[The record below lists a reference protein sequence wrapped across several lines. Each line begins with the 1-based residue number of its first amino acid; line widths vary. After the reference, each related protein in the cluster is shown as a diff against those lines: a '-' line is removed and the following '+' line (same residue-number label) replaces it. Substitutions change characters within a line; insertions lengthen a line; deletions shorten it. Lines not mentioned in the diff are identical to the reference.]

1 METIVALMTPTGR
14 SATAMLRL
22 SGDSATTIAEK
33 LFTGRLQDRRAVLG
47 YVVNEKGEKLDHS
60 LVTYFAGPA
69 SYTGED
75 VVEISLHGSPV
86 LAQEVCRLCL
96 AHGARMAGRGEFT
109 RRAFL
114 AGKLDMTAAEGVME
128 LIDSRSP
135 AEMRAAAAHLCGTV
149 YQEMRQ
155 VRESL
160 LSITARLYAY
170 VDYPDDD
177 IGDYPI
183 EELLADLKQAET
195 QAQELMRRAQTGQQ
209 VRDGADVC
217 LCGAVNAGKSS
228 LMNRLSQADR
238 SIVTDIPGTTR
249 DVVTHSI
256 VLDDL
261 RINLLDTAGLRDTD
275 DPVERIGVEKS
286 RKAVEQAAVI
296 LCLFDASREL
306 SQEDLELIAT
316 VDKTRAVAVINK
328 TDLEEK
334 INKEYI
340 KDNYKHFVEISAKTG
355 QGMEQIKSKIK
366 EMAFGGAVIDE
377 GLIFSLRQADCIKQ
391 MAQAVEEAYLAAEA
405 GVTYDAVG
413 VLIDGAVAAAGEM
426 TGESLTED
434 TVHAI
439 FDRFCVGK

>member
-1 METIVALMTPTGR
+1 MDTIVALMTPPGR
-14 SATAMLRL
+14 SAAAVLRL
-22 SGDSATTIAEK
+22 SGERAREIVSQI
-33 LFTGRLQDRRAVLG
+33 FTKQLENRKAVLG
-47 YVVNEKGEKLDHS
+47 YIVNGSGEKLDQS
-60 LVTYFAGPA
+60 LVTYFAAPH

-86 LAQEVCRLCL
+86 LADAVCRLCL
-96 AHGARMAGRGEFT
+96 ERGARMAGRGEFT

-128 LIDSRSP
+128 LIDARSP
-135 AEMRAAAAHLCGTV
+135 AELRAAAAHLCGTV

-155 VRESL
+155 LRESL
-160 LSITARLYAY
+160 LSITARMYAY

-177 IGDYPI
+177 IGDYPLDQLI
-183 EELLADLKQAET
+183 ADLEQAQGQAED
-195 QAQELMRRAQTGQQ
+195 LLRRAQTGQQ
-209 VRDGADVC
+209 VREGADVC

-228 LMNRLSQADR
+228 LMNRLAEADR

-249 DVVTHSI
+249 DVVTQSI

-286 RKAVEQAAVI
+286 RRAVENAAVV
-296 LCLFDASREL
+296 LCLFDAGRAL
-306 SQEDLELIAT
+306 SVEDEDLMAS
-316 VDKTRAVAVINK
+316 VDKDRAVAVINK
-328 TDLEEK
+328 CDLPQQ
-334 INKEYI
+334 INKKYI
-340 KDNYKHFVEISAKTG
+340 YDKFQHIVEISAKTG
-355 QGMEQIKSKIK
+355 QGLTELNEKIK
-366 EMAFGGAVIDE
+366 QLSFGDAVIDE
-377 GLIFSLRQADCIKQ
+377 GLIFSLRQTDCLRLLAKG
-391 MAQAVEEAYLAAEA
+391 VDEALTAARE

-434 TVHAI
+434 TVQAI

>member
-1 METIVALMTPTGR
+1 MDTIVALMTPPGR
-14 SATAMLRL
+14 SAAAVLRL
-22 SGDSATTIAEK
+22 SGDRAKEITSRI
-33 LFTGRLQDRRAVLG
+33 FTGQLQNRRAVLG
-47 YVVNEKGEKLDHS
+47 YMINEKGEKLDQS
-60 LVTYFAGPA
+60 LVTYFAAPH

-86 LAQEVCRLCL
+86 LADMICRLCL
-96 AHGARMAGRGEFT
+96 DAGARMAARGEFT

-135 AEMRAAAAHLCGTV
+135 AELRAAAAHLCGTV

-183 EELLADLKQAET
+183 EELLYDLTRTQEQAH
-195 QAQELMRRAQTGQQ
+195 QLLMRAKTGQQ
-209 VRDGADVC
+209 VKDGADVC

-228 LMNRLSQADR
+228 LMNRLAETDR
-238 SIVTDIPGTTR
+238 SIVTDVPGTTR
-249 DVVTHSI
+249 DVVTQSV
-256 VLDDL
+256 VLEDVRL
-261 RINLLDTAGLRDTD
+261 NLLDTAGLRDTD

-286 RKAVEQAAVI
+286 RRAVENAAVV
-296 LCLFDASREL
+296 LCLFDASRPL
-306 SQEDLELIAT
+306 GAEDESLIET
-316 VDKTRAVAVINK
+316 VDKSRAVAVINK
-328 TDLEEK
+328 CDLLQK

-340 KDNYKHFVEISAKTG
+340 KDKFVHFVEISAKTG
-355 QGMEQIKSKIK
+355 QGLSALK
-366 EMAFGGAVIDE
+366 EKLKQLSFGGAVIDE
-377 GLIFSLRQADCIKQ
+377 GLIFSLRQTDCLRQ
-391 MAQAVEEAYLAAEA
+391 MSAHIDEALRAAQ
-405 GVTYDAVG
+405 GGITYDAVG
-413 VLIDGAVAAAGEM
+413 VLIDAAVAAAGEM

-434 TVHAI
+434 TVQAI

>member
-22 SGDSATTIAEK
+22 SGDNATTVAEK
-33 LFTGRLQDRRAVLG
+33 IFTGRLQDRRAVLG
-47 YVVNEKGEKLDHS
+47 FIVNERGEKLDHS
-60 LVTYFAGPA
+60 LVTFFAGPA

-183 EELLADLKQAET
+183 EELLADLKQA
-195 QAQELMRRAQTGQQ
+195 QAQAEDLLRRAQTGQQ

-306 SQEDLELIAT
+306 SQEDLELIAS

-340 KDNYKHFVEISAKTG
+340 KENYKQFVEISAKNG
-355 QGMEQIKSKIK
+355 HGIEELKDKIK

-391 MAQAVEEAYLAAEA
+391 MAQAIMEARIAAEA

>member
-1 METIVALMTPTGR
+1 MDTIVALMTPPGR

-22 SGDSATTIAEK
+22 SGDGAKTVAEK
-33 LFTGRLQDRRAVLG
+33 IFTGHLRDRQAVLG
-47 YVVNEKGEKLDHS
+47 YIVNEKGEKLDHS

-86 LAQEVCRLCL
+86 LAQEVCGLCL
-96 AHGARMAGRGEFT
+96 KQGARMAGRGEFT

-135 AEMRAAAAHLCGTV
+135 AEMRAAASHLCGAV
-149 YQEMRQ
+149 YEEMRQ
-155 VRESL
+155 VREEL

-177 IGDYPI
+177 IGDYPM
-183 EELLADLKQAET
+183 EELLEDLKWAEY
-195 QAQELMRRAQTGQQ
+195 QAQKLLQRAQTGQQ
-209 VRDGADVC
+209 VREGADVC

-228 LMNRLSQADR
+228 LMNRLSEADR

-249 DVVTHSI
+249 DVVTHSL

-261 RINLLDTAGLRDTD
+261 RINLLDTAGLRQTD

-296 LCLFDASREL
+296 LCLFDASRDL
-306 SQEDLELIAT
+306 SQEDRELIDA
-316 VDKTRAVAVINK
+316 VDITRAVAVINK
-328 TDLEEK
+328 TDLQEK
-334 INKEYI
+334 INKQYI
-340 KDNYKHFVEISAKTG
+340 KDKFKHYVEISAKTG

-366 EMAFGGAVIDE
+366 ELAFGGAVIDE

-391 MAQAVEEAYLAAEA
+391 MAQAIGEARQAAEM